1 MVGYSGAFWFPDG
14 QHIFFSGSEQGR
26 ALRSYVQDISG
37 GALRPLTPEGT
48 RALSMS
54 PDSQWV
60 AAIGPEDA
68 ISLWPV
74 AGGAPR
80 FVKGS
85 QRGDRP
91 VAWSAD
97 GQSLWLFRR
106 GEVPTRVDRL
116 DIATGRRELWK
127 TLLPL
132 DAAGVYSII
141 EFRVT
146 PTGHSYFYSY
156 TRLLSQLFL
165 VTGLQ

>member
-1 MVGYSGAFWFPDG
+1 MWFPDG
-14 QHIFFSGSEQGR
+14 QRIFFSGSEQGR
-26 ALRSYVQDISG
+26 ALRSYMQDLSG

-48 RALSMS
+48 RALSIS
-54 PDSQWV
+54 PDGQWV

-74 AGGAPR
+74 AGGASRRRAKARSPAIGLSHGVR
-80 FVKGS
+80 TDGRS
-85 QRGDRP
+85 GCS
-91 VAWSAD
+91 VAAKC
-97 GQSLWLFRR
+97 
-106 GEVPTRVDRL
+106 PPRVDRL
-116 DIATGRRELWK
+116 EIATGRRELWK
-127 TLLPL
+127 TLLPP